1 MCKIKDCKIIKFFTL
16 RNATRSFV
24 VIFVDQTKD
33 YFVRFHICFLTPD
46 LHKDK
51 EKNLKR
57 NQSKGLV
64 RSNCKIFF
72 IRDFF
77 FVFITSIACFVF
89 CQFLRLFPKG
99 LVIRVSFRFSSAFAY
114 RHVRLYQRPH
124 RFFSCPFKRRRLNS
138 QKYFSKDNRQR

>member
-1 MCKIKDCKIIKFFTL
+1 MNILWWSLDKKKWICKIKDCKIIKFFIL

-24 VIFVDQTKD
+24 VIFVDQTED

-64 RSNCKIFF
+64 RSNCKIFY
-72 IRDFF
+72 
-77 FVFITSIACFVF
+77 
-89 CQFLRLFPKG
+89 P
-99 LVIRVSFRFSSAFAY
+99 
-114 RHVRLYQRPH
+114 
-124 RFFSCPFKRRRLNS
+124 RFFLSVYYQHSLFCVLSVSSLVSEGFGDSCF
-138 QKYFSKDNRQR
+138 FSLLICICLPACLPLLAPS

>member
-1 MCKIKDCKIIKFFTL
+1 MNILWWSLDKKKWICKIKDCKIIKFFIL

-24 VIFVDQTKD
+24 VIFVD
-33 YFVRFHICFLTPD
+33 YFVRFHMCFLTPD

-64 RSNCKIFF
+64 TCVRSNCKIFF

-77 FVFITSIACFVF
+77 SVFITSIACFVF

-114 RHVRLYQRPH
+114 RHVRLY
-124 RFFSCPFKRRRLNS
+124 
-138 QKYFSKDNRQR
+138 